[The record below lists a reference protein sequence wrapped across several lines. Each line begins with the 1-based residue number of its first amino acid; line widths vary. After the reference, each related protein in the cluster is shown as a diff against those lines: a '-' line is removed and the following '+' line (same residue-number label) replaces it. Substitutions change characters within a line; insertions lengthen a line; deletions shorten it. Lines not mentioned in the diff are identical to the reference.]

1 MLTSSQICVRL
12 LVPPVECLSVTVW
25 NEVCAQFDIRSLFS
39 HSLLKSVNLSSVKE
53 GAGSVTSQTVEE
65 TSRVQWFNLRNEK
78 DLHIYIFLHRR
89 KTFSRI

>member
-1 MLTSSQICVRL
+1 MNV
-12 LVPPVECLSVTVW
+12 
-25 NEVCAQFDIRSLFS
+25 VCAHFATGSLFS

-89 KTFSRI
+89 KKFSRILLW